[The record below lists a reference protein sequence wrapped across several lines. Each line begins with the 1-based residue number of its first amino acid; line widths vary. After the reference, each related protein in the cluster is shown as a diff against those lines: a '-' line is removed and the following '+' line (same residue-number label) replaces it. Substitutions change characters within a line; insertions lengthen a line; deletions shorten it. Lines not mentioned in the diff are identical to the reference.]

1 MYIYYNDNLTEEAFI
16 AASSQGFQYG
26 RGVFETLLF
35 EKGHTYF
42 LEEHC
47 ERLQKSLEKLGL
59 RHIIDLD
66 ELYRKAAVLGQK
78 NKMEQG
84 RLKLMCFKDTAEASL
99 LMTLTPYEPDRQ
111 QQEKG
116 VRLNI
121 STIKR
126 NPYSPLTYIKSMNY
140 ADNILAREEAQTKG
154 FHEALLLNVYNK
166 LCEGAMSNLFWIKD
180 HIVYTPD
187 VSCGLLEGIVRKK
200 VIDLVQSLGIRLE
213 EGSYEL
219 TELLTADEVF
229 ITNSLIGIIPVAGI
243 EDTNFELESFTH
255 REVLQKEYKN
265 LMKQDFGK
273 RTGA

>member
-1 MYIYYNDNLTEEAFI
+1 MYIYVNDNLTEEAGI
-16 AASSQGFQYG
+16 AAASQGFQYG
-26 RGVFETLLF
+26 MGVFETLLF

-47 ERLQKSLEKLGL
+47 GRLQKSLEKLGL

-66 ELYRKAAVLGQK
+66 ELYRKAAILGRK
-78 NKMEQG
+78 NKIEKG
-84 RLKLMCFKDTAEASL
+84 RLKLMCFKDVVESSL
-99 LMTLTPYEPDRQ
+99 LMTLVPYEPDRQ

-116 VRLNI
+116 ARLNI

-126 NPYSPLTYIKSMNY
+126 NPYSPLTYMKSMNY
-140 ADNILAREEAQTKG
+140 ADNILAREEAQAKG

-187 VSCGLLEGIVRKK
+187 ISCGLLEGIVRKQ
-200 VIDLVQSLGIRLE
+200 VIDQVQILGIPLE

-219 TELLTADEVF
+219 TELLTADAVF
-229 ITNSLIGIIPVAGI
+229 ITNSLLGIIPVAGI
-243 EDTNFELESFTH
+243 EDTNFELEIFTH
-255 REVLQKEYKN
+255 RDVLQEEYKR
-265 LMKQDFGK
+265 LMKQDFDK